1 MIRAEGFRLGGGV
14 LVAALLAGCGLLFAE
29 GEGGDRS
36 PSGATPP
43 TPDARVL
50 QLPFEAP
57 GQEALSELPSGL
69 GTLRQDQISIR
80 LRRGEVEILVVPLEE
95 AVIRTASPD
104 TWERLS
110 ALGEGHRRWFRDR
123 TGTEGAF
130 RLFLVALYSE
140 SITEPFEE
148 EELVLVSGGLRTRAV
163 GIRGITPT
171 WDQQRLLPGE
181 AQMAVYA
188 FPPEISLG
196 PDLEVEYREI
206 RTREW
211 SRILPLVQSEQARI
225 RARGGE

>member
-1 MIRAEGFRLGGGV
+1 MIFGQGFRRGGV
-14 LVAALLAGCGLLFAE
+14 ILMAGFLAGCGLLFAE
-29 GEGGDRS
+29 GEADQTASPAPSAAIPDRAPVS
-36 PSGATPP
+36 FPEASERVAGLAEIPSG
-43 TPDARVL
+43 
-50 QLPFEAP
+50 F
-57 GQEALSELPSGL
+57 

-95 AVIRTASPD
+95 AIIRTASPD

-140 SITEPFEE
+140 SVTEPFEE

-211 SRILPLVQSEQARI
+211 SRILPLVQAEQARI
-225 RARGGE
+225 RGRGGA